1 MIKKVKEETFT
12 GTDAEIREKLNSV
25 FVRPLSNKSAPK
37 KRILFLVDN
46 QNWCWTS
53 TARNIAKHIPEY
65 IFQIEPASEFKR
77 HHKAMLEMCDL
88 IYLRGYPFAFF
99 DGLPKIEKPFIWTLS
114 TGGENLKMRI
124 EQSIGYAN
132 DALACIVQCNKA
144 KAEAESAGIKNIH
157 VIPNGVDV
165 DHFKPLDAPGKYDI
179 GFAGNNEGDRAFLKG
194 SEFVKEACEFAGK
207 SYIEVTKKNRLS
219 YAEMPSFY
227 NSIKLY
233 AQPSNSEGCSNSV
246 MEALSCGVPCLVC
259 EGVGYHG
266 ENCSEKDGVF
276 FVQRSG
282 NDIAASITRIFES
295 PEIYSNARKNARSFA
310 LKHSWDIISIKYK
323 SLLDNLFTTIK
334 PKKKE
339 TTKQEVKP
347 KTNQEIEREIKEV
360 ELSLKRE
367 KLKRIKIKNERM
379 IQK

>member
-12 GTDAEIREKLNSV
+12 GTDAEIRTKLNSV
-25 FVRPLSNKSAPK
+25 FARLASVQSEAP

-46 QNWCWTS
+46 HNWCWTS

-65 IFQIEPASEFKR
+65 IFQIEPASEFKK

-124 EQSIGYAN
+124 DQSIEYAQ

-144 KAEAESAGIKNIH
+144 KDEAAAAGIKNIH

-179 GFAGNNEGDRAFLKG
+179 GFAGNNDGDRVFLKG
-194 SEFVKEACEFAGK
+194 SEFVKEACEKTGK
-207 SYIEVTKKNRLS
+207 SYVEVTKKNRLS
-219 YAEMPSFY
+219 YDEMPGFY
-227 NSIKLY
+227 NSIKIY

-246 MEALSCGVPCLVC
+246 MEALASGIPCLIC

-266 ENCSEKDGVF
+266 ENCTEEDGVF
-276 FVQRSG
+276 FVERFPM
-282 NDIAASITRIFES
+282 SIVRTMS
-295 PEIYSNARKNARSFA
+295 KLLDNPELYKMARLGALSFA
-310 LKHSWDIISIKYK
+310 WKHAWPIIAQKHK
-323 SLLDNLFTTIK
+323 SLLDNLFQNIK
-334 PKKKE
+334 P
-339 TTKQEVKP
+339 TIRKP

-360 ELSLKRE
+360 ELKIKLE

>member
-1 MIKKVKEETFT
+1 MIKKVKEETFS

-25 FVRPLSNKSAPK
+25 FVRPLSSKPAPK

-46 QNWCWTS
+46 NNWCWTS

-114 TGGENLKMRI
+114 TGGENLKIRI
-124 EQSIGYAN
+124 DQSIEYAK

-144 KAEAESAGIKNIH
+144 KAEAEAAGIKNIH
-157 VIPNGVDV
+157 VIPNGVDIE
-165 DHFKPLDAPGKYDI
+165 HFKPLDIIPKYDV

-194 SEFVKEACEFAGK
+194 SEFVKEACEITGK

-219 YAEMPSFY
+219 YNEMPGFY

-246 MEALSCGVPCLVC
+246 MEALSCGIPCLIC
-259 EGVGYHG
+259 DGVGYHG
-266 ENCSEKDGVF
+266 ENCTTEDGVF
-276 FVQRSG
+276 FVERSASS
-282 NDIAASITRIFES
+282 IASCITELLDN
-295 PEIYSNARKNARSFA
+295 PELYKMARLGALSFA
-310 LKHSWDIISIKYK
+310 WKHAWPIIAQKHK
-323 SLLDNLFTTIK
+323 SLLDNLFQKIK
-334 PKKKE
+334 P
-339 TTKQEVKP
+339 TTRKP
-347 KTNQEIEREIKEV
+347 KTNQEIEMEIREV
-360 ELSLKRE
+360 ELKIKLE

-379 IQK
+379 ILK

>member
-1 MIKKVKEETFT
+1 MIKKVKEETFS
-12 GTDAEIREKLNSV
+12 GTDAEIRTKLNSIFARLASV
-25 FVRPLSNKSAPK
+25 QSEAP

-46 QNWCWTS
+46 HNWCWTS

-65 IFQIEPASEFKR
+65 IFQIEPASEFKK

-124 EQSIGYAN
+124 DQSIEYAQ

-144 KAEAESAGIKNIH
+144 KDEAAAAGIKNIH

-194 SEFVKEACEFAGK
+194 SEFVKEACEITGK

-219 YAEMPSFY
+219 YNEMPGFY

-246 MEALSCGVPCLVC
+246 MEALSCGIPCLIC

-266 ENCSEKDGVF
+266 ENCTEEDGVF
-276 FVQRSG
+276 FVERSASS
-282 NDIAASITRIFES
+282 IASCITELLDN
-295 PEIYSNARKNARSFA
+295 PELYKNARLDALSFA
-310 LKHSWDIISIKYK
+310 RKHTWPIIAEKYK
-323 SLLDNLFTTIK
+323 SLLDNLFRTIK
-334 PKKKE
+334 PTIRE
-339 TTKQEVKP
+339 ARKQ
-347 KTNQEIEREIKEV
+347 KTIKEIESEIKEV
-360 ELSLKRE
+360 ELKIKLE

-379 IQK
+379 MTK